1 MCIAVVSVSI
11 LKVGENI
18 FEFCVVYFSMCS
30 LEVARLL
37 CSEQSVEN
45 VLSRYFSDLVNR
57 VGVRLPK
64 LSPCDAHLNYAY
76 RIVVLLSLL
85 NELVKCGGG
94 FTAYTISGT
103 SLSKSDVIDLTPIVP
118 STATTDLN
126 LALKRLI
133 PVATVEL
140 DGRLFSIWYST
151 LYPCVS
157 SPSIVDILVVP
168 CVATLE
174 VSYHGDQPIVYWVST
189 VNEEGRK
196 LPMACVVRSL
206 RPDSVFQYFTYVV
219 PSWSMK
225 HVVIWCQCTR
235 PSRRRIDLLIKFS
248 EANPGRCIAVA
259 PPGIDVPK
267 VEAVHYLQD
276 SGDLRYL
283 CSQLLSSVRRLLR

>member
-1 MCIAVVSVSI
+1 M
-11 LKVGENI
+11 
-18 FEFCVVYFSMCS
+18 YFP
-30 LEVARLL
+30 
-37 CSEQSVEN
+37 
-45 VLSRYFSDLVNR
+45 DLMSR
-57 VGVRLPK
+57 VGIRLPK

-85 NELVKCGGG
+85 NEFVRCGGE
-94 FTAYTISGT
+94 FTTYTISGT
-103 SLSKSDVIDLTPIVP
+103 SLSRGDVIDLTPIVP
-118 STATTDLN
+118 NTATTDLD

-140 DGRLFSIWYST
+140 GGRSFSIWYST
-151 LYPCVS
+151 LYPCTL

-168 CVATLE
+168 CTATLE
-174 VSYHGDQPIVYWVST
+174 VSYHGSQPIVYWVST
-189 VNEEGRK
+189 IDEEGRK

-248 EANPGRCIAVA
+248 EANPRGCIAVA
-259 PPGIDVPK
+259 PPGVDVPR
-267 VEAVHYLQD
+267 VEAVYYLQD
-276 SGDLRYL
+276 SGDLEYL
-283 CSQLLSSVRRLLR
+283 RSQLLSSVRRLLR